1 MIDTASKHNSSDPQS
16 GGSVQ
21 TGELSYLNL
30 LRRVWEHGVSRS
42 DRTGTGTR
50 ALFGET
56 LRFDLGGG
64 SVPVLTTKRVY
75 WKTAVRELLWFLSGD
90 TSIVPLVRQGIHIWT
105 DWPLDKYRKATGEVL
120 EREAFEARLLNDDAF
135 AAQWG
140 DLGPVYGSQ
149 WRHWPKYT
157 PSGEGSFTRDT
168 VGIDQIAALVAGLRD
183 NPNSRRHIFTGWN
196 VAELDRMALPPC
208 HMTYQY
214 FVGDGRLSG
223 ILYQRS
229 CDLGLGF
236 AFNIF
241 EAALLLRMLAQ
252 QCDLLPGE
260 LVWMGADCHVYLNHA
275 HLVETQLAREP
286 KPVPQLEFA
295 RRPASIFDYTF
306 EDVVVTGYDPHPAI
320 AAPVAV

>member
-1 MIDTASKHNSSDPQS
+1 MN
-16 GGSVQ
+16 
-21 TGELSYLNL
+21 GEAGYLDL
-30 LRRVWEHGVSRS
+30 LRRTWEQGVIRA

-50 ALFGET
+50 ALFGQT
-56 LRFDLGGG
+56 LRFDLSYG
-64 SVPVLTTKRVY
+64 SVPVLTTKRVF

-90 TSIVPLVRQGIHIWT
+90 TSILPLVRQGVHIWT
-105 DWPLDKYRKATGEVL
+105 DWPLDKDRAATGEAL
-120 EREAFEARLLNDDAF
+120 DRAAFEARLLDDAAF
-135 AAQWG
+135 AAAWG

-149 WRHWPKYT
+149 WRHWPNYT
-157 PSGEGSFTRDT
+157 ADGHGKFTRDPA
-168 VGIDQIAALVAGLRD
+168 GIDQIAALVTGLRD
-183 NPNSRRHIFTGWN
+183 NPTSRRHIFTGWN
-196 VAELDRMALPPC
+196 VAELGRMALPPC

-214 FVGDGRLSG
+214 FIAPDANGAGRLSG

-241 EAALLLRMLAQ
+241 EAALLLRMLAD

-275 HLVETQLAREP
+275 HLVETQLARAP
-286 KPVPQLEFA
+286 RPFPQLELA
-295 RRPASIFDYTF
+295 RRPASLFDYRF
-306 EDVVVTGYDPHPAI
+306 EDVAVTGYDPHPAI